1 MEDKSMAKG
10 GNKQYK
16 QYSISNIEDA
26 CLALRSLIAPVD
38 INLEKYKKYHLD
50 AIELLVK
57 SEEDIIPA
65 TEYDNVHD
73 KIMYR
78 QRELLKFIADHQ
90 KDSFSY
96 MNLRKRL
103 LKSGFLKNELD
114 EDKKALLNEFLDI
127 RNWSFH
133 NPQST
138 LVSAEEVARKRI
150 PQELKGE
157 VKIFPQINPVV
168 IYTVAGYTV
177 EMLASFIYHN
187 EIRIRQFETILSSM
201 KNDYQELF
209 DSLDQRAM
217 VVSPGVDMFQVQYYR
232 HDVIAGIDDLAS
244 DIAQISMAIQKSKY
258 DGSNEKFNEWVIRRN
273 KEINESEEE

>member
-16 QYSISNIEDA
+16 KYSISNIEDA
-26 CLALRSLIAPVD
+26 CLALQSLITPVD

-65 TEYDNVHD
+65 TEYDNVKD
-73 KIMYR
+73 KMLYR
-78 QRELLKFIADHQ
+78 QRELLKFIADNQ
-90 KDSFSY
+90 KNSFSY
-96 MNLRKRL
+96 MNLRKFL

-114 EDKKALLNEFLDI
+114 EDKKTLLNEFLDI

-150 PQELKGE
+150 PPELKGV
-157 VKIFPQINPVV
+157 VKMFPQINPVV
-168 IYTVAGYTV
+168 IHTVTGYTV
-177 EMLASFIYHN
+177 EMLASLIYHN

-217 VVSPGVDMFQVQYYR
+217 VASPGVDMFQVQYSR
-232 HDVIAGIDDLAS
+232 HDVIAGIDDFAS